1 MAKGQRA
8 AAALAAAPIDTGD
21 ITVTIV
27 EDEGES
33 VRRDPETGAI
43 EIDQPDG
50 GVIVKLNPGHDDS
63 GPAGAPEELSK
74 FYRNLAESMESSS
87 LSLIADDLMQAV
99 DADDQSR
106 AQSLADRSRGL
117 DLLGLKLQEPKT
129 TAGDSSTSEDGMS
142 TVTNPL
148 LLELCLKGWANAHA
162 ELLPASGPVKVDN
175 VSPSETE
182 FDDEL
187 AESYEQ
193 GFNYYMT
200 VTEKSYGPDTSHM
213 LLWGTY
219 FGGSGFKKVYRD
231 PLKRRPVSKS
241 VDAKDLIVS
250 DTTKD
255 FSECERITHQI
266 PMRPSVMK
274 RMQMRKVYLDVPLSQ
289 PTPQPNA
296 VDQKI
301 ATIQGTSPSA
311 NSRPEDQPFTLWEIQ
326 CELVLDEFAPPDFRG
341 RGIALPYLVTIEKDS
356 RIILQ
361 VRRDWK
367 PEDADCNRK
376 QMYVRYPYVP
386 GPGFYGTGMLNIVG
400 NSSAALTAAWRET
413 LDAGMYANFPGGV
426 IAKLGTR
433 QNTSNMRPSP
443 GEFVPIETND
453 MPIKDV
459 LMGLPY
465 KDVTPGLLKLMEM
478 ITAQS
483 KEVGSAPEVPVG
495 EGVANTPVGT
505 MLAHIEQATKIMAA
519 AHKGMH
525 AAQSEEIQLFAD
537 LFREEPESFWTGN
550 KKAKRGYWDAQKLFL
565 ALETVTLVPKSDP
578 NVPSHVHRMMKA
590 VALIQLLA
598 VPAFATLLDPREVL
612 QRVLTAM
619 KEDPNGLVTPL
630 PPPGPKTPS
639 PEEITAQ
646 AKMIDANAK
655 MAGVAIEEKKIEAGL
670 VKEQNDTVQQQ
681 TKIAGDAA
689 IKQMEFATEELKA
702 GNETASQQQHQ
713 QNEDRNFILA
723 ANEQAMTASR
733 DLRKH
738 SVDAYKA
745 TNPPKRSDPAPGTP
759 KRKPKK

>member
-1 MAKGQRA
+1 MEPAN
-8 AAALAAAPIDTGD
+8 DTGP

-27 EDEGES
+27 EDQAET
-33 VRRDPETGAI
+33 VRHDAETGAV

-50 GVIVKLNPGHDDS
+50 SVIVRLNPGQQDRSGDPQGENIHD
-63 GPAGAPEELSK
+63 
-74 FYRNLAESMESSS
+74 FYRNLANEIDPYLLGVITED
-87 LSLIADDLMQAV
+87 LIQAIEEDDR
-99 DADDQSR
+99 SR
-106 AQSLADRSRGL
+106 AQSLADRARGL

-142 TVTNPL
+142 VVTNPL

-162 ELLPASGPVKVDN
+162 ELLPAEGPVKLDN
-175 VSPSETE
+175 VSPNETE
-182 FDDEL
+182 TDDEL
-187 AESYEQ
+187 AENYEAA
-193 GFNYYMT
+193 FNYYMT
-200 VTEKSYGPDTSHM
+200 VTEKHYAQDTSHM

-219 FGGSGFKKVYRD
+219 LGGSGFKKIYRD
-231 PLKRRPVSKS
+231 PLKKRPTSKS
-241 VDAKDLIVS
+241 VDAENLIVS

-274 RMQMRKVYLDVPLSQ
+274 RMQVRGVYVDAPLQ
-289 PTPQPNA
+289 PATPQPNA
-296 VDQKI
+296 VQTKK
-301 ATIQGTSPSA
+301 AEIQGTALNIS
-311 NSRPEDQPFTLWEIQ
+311 NTRPEDQPYTLWETQ
-326 CELVLDEFAPPDFRG
+326 CELILDNFAPKEYRG
-341 RGIALPYLVTIEKDS
+341 RGMALPFLVTIEKDS
-356 RIILQ
+356 RRVLQ
-361 VRRDWK
+361 IRRDWK
-367 PEDADCNRK
+367 PDDPDCNRK
-376 QMYVRYPYVP
+376 TMYVRYPYVP

-400 NSSAALTAAWRET
+400 NSSAAMTAAWRET

-426 IAKLGTR
+426 VAKLGSR
-433 QNTSNMRPSP
+433 QLTSNLRPSP
-443 GEFVPIETND
+443 GEFVAIETND
-453 MPIKDV
+453 LPIDKV

-525 AAQSEEIQLFAD
+525 NAQSEEVQLLAD
-537 LFREEPESFWTGN
+537 LFREDPESFWRSN
-550 KKAKRGYWDAQKLFL
+550 KKAKRGYWDEQKLFL

-590 VALIQLLA
+590 VALVQLLA
-598 VPAFATLLDPREVL
+598 IDAFKGLLNPREVL

-619 KEDPNGLVTPL
+619 KEDPAGLVVPEEVASA
-630 PPPGPKTPS
+630 PKPPS
-639 PEEITAQ
+639 PQEVAAQ
-646 AKMIDANAK
+646 AKMIDAQAK
-655 MAGVAIEEKKIEAGL
+655 MAGVQNEAQKTEASL
-670 VKEQNDTVQQQ
+670 IKENNDTVQLQ

-689 IKQMEFATEELKA
+689 LAQMEFATEELKVQGQDA
-702 GNETASQQQHQ
+702 DSVRKQ
-713 QNEDRNFILA
+713 QNEDRRFMLD
-723 ANEQAMTASR
+723 ANQQALDASA

-745 TNPPKRSDPAPGTP
+745 LNPPQRTSVPTS
-759 KRKPKK
+759 KPKSKSKPKN